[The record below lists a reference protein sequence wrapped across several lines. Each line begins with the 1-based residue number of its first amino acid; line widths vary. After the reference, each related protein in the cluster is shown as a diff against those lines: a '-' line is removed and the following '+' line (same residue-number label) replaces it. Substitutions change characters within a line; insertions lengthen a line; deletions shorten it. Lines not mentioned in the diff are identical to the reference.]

1 MGTISVLA
9 NICLDGVMQGPGRA
23 DEDTRGGF
31 RHGGWGIGY
40 ADEVIAKYVGGID
53 PAAAMLFGHRSY
65 DDMLGHWTSVTD
77 PNPFTE
83 ALVNAPKYVT
93 SRQAGT
99 ELAYPRSTLLAG
111 EATDTVARLKDRT
124 DGVIR
129 VLGSGE
135 LVRSLHGAGLVDEYV
150 LLIHPTVLGSGTRL
164 FGAGERT
171 DLALQETITTT
182 TGVLIA
188 RYLTS

>member
-9 NICLDGVMQGPGRA
+9 NLSLDGVMQGPGRA

-31 RHGGWGIGY
+31 RHDGWGIGY
-40 ADEVIAKYVGGID
+40 ADEVIAKYVGGMD

-65 DDMLGHWTSVTD
+65 DDMLGHRTSVTD

-83 ALVNAPKYVT
+83 ALVNAPQYVS
-93 SRQAGT
+93 SRRPGT
-99 ELAYPRSTLLAG
+99 DLAYL
-111 EATDTVARLKDRT
+111 
-124 DGVIR
+124 
-129 VLGSGE
+129 
-135 LVRSLHGAGLVDEYV
+135 SLHAAGLVDECV
-150 LLIHPTVLGSGTRL
+150 LLIHPAVFGSGTRL

>member
-9 NICLDGVMQGPGRA
+9 NLSLDGVMQGPGRA

-40 ADEVIAKYVGGID
+40 ADKVIAKYVGDMD

-65 DDMLGHWTSVTD
+65 ADMLGHWTSVTD

-93 SRQAGT
+93 SRRPGT
-99 ELAYPRSTLLAG
+99 DLAYPRSTLLAG
-111 EATDTVARLKDRT
+111 EATATVARLKAQI

-129 VLGSGE
+129 VLGSGD
-135 LVRSLHGAGLVDEYV
+135 LVRSLHAAGLVDEYV